1 MALRF
6 KTKIEM
12 RFKFFHNTLP
22 STLLFGLLV
31 IASTASGQFHVS
43 TNLREDFEW
52 DVETEQWVFVSS
64 NKEELTFLEFNE
76 DWSMLKHITPTI
88 SSAYIIKSMEHN
100 EEYDSWE
107 CQVVSDVGNKYF
119 MVLDLER
126 NNVRFMSQKRNTED
140 NTLVKHTIKSTWV
153 DED

>member
-1 MALRF
+1 MAVICQ
-6 KTKIEM
+6 TKIEM
-12 RFKFFHNTLP
+12 RFKSFHKTLP
-22 STLLFGLLV
+22 FTLLFGLLV

-43 TNLREDFEW
+43 TNLREDFDW
-52 DVETEQWVFVSS
+52 DVEAEQWVLVSS

-88 SSAYIIKSMEHN
+88 SSAYIIKSMERN
-100 EEYDSWE
+100 EEHDSWE

-119 MVLDLER
+119 MVLDLEK
-126 NNVRFMSQKRNTED
+126 NNVRFMSDKSNFED
-140 NTLVKHTIKSTWV
+140 NTLVRHTIKSTWV